1 MNVSLQGVTWVLVG
15 MLAGTVAGC
24 GSVGPPI
31 PPENVGVD
39 LTIKEQKKKEKLE
52 LLRQRKAAA
61 GEELPDLP
69 VDQLLLLE
77 GQDVDLPPLRPVGT
91 R

>member
-1 MNVSLQGVTWVLVG
+1 MNVPLQGVIWVLVG
-15 MLAGTVAGC
+15 VLAETVAGC
-24 GSVGPPI
+24 GNVGPPI
-31 PPENVGVD
+31 PPENVGVN

-52 LLRQRKAAA
+52 WLRQRKAA

-69 VDQLLLLE
+69 VDQLLLE
-77 GQDVDLPPLRPVGT
+77 GQDVELPPLRPVGT